1 MESDELGD
9 EEQHEQATELVM
21 KKHGNVLHVWAIGDG
36 EEVFH
41 AAPTVTRSKGAV
53 TAAVQTFLSR
63 AWQQEFDEL
72 EQEAGDKGWLDGIR

>member
-1 MESDELGD
+1 MAREEHRG

-21 KKHGNVLHVWAIGDG
+21 KKDGNVLHVWAIVDG

-53 TAAVQTFLSR
+53 MAAVQTFLSR
-63 AWQQEFDEL
+63 AWQQEFGEL